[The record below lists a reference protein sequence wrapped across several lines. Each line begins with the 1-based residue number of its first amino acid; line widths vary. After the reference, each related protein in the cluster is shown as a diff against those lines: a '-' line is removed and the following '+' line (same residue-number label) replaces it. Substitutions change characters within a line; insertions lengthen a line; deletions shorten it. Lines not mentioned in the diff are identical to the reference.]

1 MRQRKGG
8 DRRRGPAQGAI
19 RHADMRAR
27 RRPGACMQS
36 GCAAAIKLGGGVAAA
51 VLAWVPGD
59 YPGEYRVSTVYPLGT
74 R

>member
-1 MRQRKGG
+1 
-8 DRRRGPAQGAI
+8 
-19 RHADMRAR
+19 
-27 RRPGACMQS
+27 MQS

-51 VLAWVPGD
+51 VLAWVPGE